1 MSTAIILPFRRNP
14 AKHNANSSPEKHSG
28 VVLVHFPIK
37 GEYDVN
43 DVDGHFLMVRYL
55 LRKIFG

>member
-1 MSTAIILPFRRNP
+1 MSATILLFRRKP
-14 AKHNANSSPEKHSG
+14 TKHNADSSPEKHSG

-43 DVDGHFLMVRYL
+43 DVDGHFSDGPLPAA
-55 LRKIFG
+55 